1 MTCLFLLQEEYMDDS
16 VLKQVAGVMEQNPHS
31 GQSLLLFALCKTLD
45 MPKGGHMYMLKKL
58 QDMTP
63 ETRQLAYRLM
73 EYMAEGKIDNNPE
86 WQESIKKME
95 AIIQG

>member
-1 MTCLFLLQEEYMDDS
+1 MSENILDS
-16 VLKQVAGVMEQNPHS
+16 VTAVIESAPHA
-31 GQSLLLFALCKTLD
+31 GQSLLMFALCKTLD

-58 QDMTP
+58 QEMTP

-73 EYMAEGKIDNNPE
+73 EYMAEGKINNNPE